1 MRPIVTA
8 PPYRAIVSGTPLRF
22 PHAILTFALPVLS
35 CHLLPMADAHHKRR
49 RKRLEPKEVVG
60 LPQLRFVEHLVAN
73 LRAAYDHPN
82 RKLFLDDLLIAM
94 LLAFF
99 NPVARSLRGVED
111 ASQMPG
117 VNKHLYIE
125 SLKRSTTSDALKLFD
140 PDLLLPLI
148 HDLRQR
154 ITPRQADAADDTLRG
169 LMNRLIAYDGSYFRT
184 TSDVAWA
191 LCERHGTKLR
201 SRVRLNLH
209 LSVRDGLPTGGTGV
223 SVAGVGDP
231 PETQAILNGLQA
243 GQIVVA
249 DRGCFS
255 HDTVAA
261 LLKGRVDFVLRL
273 QSVVR
278 CDVIHERVLTQADR
292 DAGVISD
299 QTVLLAGY
307 RNRHA
312 PTPMRLVTI
321 QPQGD
326 STRGEHEARDG
337 TNKRAAGDGGEAREA
352 RDASDDASEARD
364 ASAVAPVT
372 SVASPLRLLTSVQ
385 DDSVPAWMIG
395 QLYRRRWDIE
405 LFFRWLK
412 TCAKWEHLIS
422 ESRNGML
429 MQFYVALIGTLLL
442 AVATGRKPDRYS
454 INLLSMAAA
463 GMGTVEDALAI
474 LERRHAERDRD
485 QRRRQERAASKK
497 S

>member
-1 MRPIVTA
+1 
-8 PPYRAIVSGTPLRF
+8 
-22 PHAILTFALPVLS
+22 
-35 CHLLPMADAHHKRR
+35 MAGAHRKRR
-49 RKRLEPKEVVG
+49 RKRLDPKDVVG
-60 LPQLRFVEHLVAN
+60 LPQLRFVQDLVTHL
-73 LRAAYDHPN
+73 RSAYDHPN

-117 VNKHLYIE
+117 INQHLHIE
-125 SLKRSTTSDALKLFD
+125 ALKRSTTSDALKLFD

-148 HDLRQR
+148 HDLRRR

-169 LMNRLIAYDGSYFRT
+169 LMNRLIAYDGSFFRSA
-184 TSDVAWA
+184 SDVAWA
-191 LCERHGTKLR
+191 LCERHSTRLR

-223 SVAGVGDP
+223 SIAGLGDP
-231 PETQAILNGLQA
+231 PENQAILEGLQA

-278 CDVIHERVLTQADR
+278 CDVIHERALTQADR

-299 QTVLLAGY
+299 QTVLLAGH

-312 PTPMRLVTI
+312 PTPLRLVTI

-326 STRGEHEARDG
+326 STRGEHGERDG
-337 TNKRAAGDGGEAREA
+337 TNKREAREPRNGDEPRDAGDGQGA
-352 RDASDDASEARD
+352 DDGPV
-364 ASAVAPVT
+364 ASA
-372 SVASPLRLLTSVQ
+372 LRLLTSVQ
-385 DDSVPAWMIG
+385 DESVPAWMIG

-442 AVATGRKPDRYS
+442 AASTGRKPDQYS
-454 INLLSMAAA
+454 FNLLSMAAA
-463 GMGTVEDALAI
+463 GLGTVQDALAI